1 MHFIIET
8 DEQLDKLEIGEECFI
23 QVITNH
29 PKYHPKISSVSLV
42 YYHDFNKG
50 YMICINHSESLSINF
65 TKVLDFI
72 AKHDKVY
79 VFDKKWHSY
88 FINHSNLID
97 IHYNQMALG
106 EEAKVFDFD
115 TTAHRCIEQSN
126 REFIH
131 LNEIIPISKHY
142 EKWEKI
148 RLESV
153 KYMKPNKNIIDL
165 SQIYKSVEE
174 SGIRVDT
181 KKLIEVY
188 SIQNP
193 DYFIRQDIAF
203 NQYNLYNQTGRPTNS
218 FNGINFLAI
227 PKDKIYRD
235 CFLPRNDYLVEF
247 DFDAYHPR
255 LIAKQLDIEL
265 SASPF
270 HDHMA
275 KLYFAKDEISE
286 QEYSLSKEY
295 TFRQLYGG
303 VMKEWKNIEFFSKME
318 KYIEDLW
325 DEYLENS
332 EITLPTGIIIRRQK
346 GMNKYKIFNYF
357 IQNLETKNNYE
368 KISEILHI
376 LDSKVSRLVLITYD
390 SFLID
395 YSISDGKELLQT
407 IKNILSKNNMLVKHK
422 YAKTYYF

>member
-8 DEQLDKLEIGEECFI
+8 QDQLNKLQISDECFV

-29 PKYHPKISSVSLV
+29 PKYHPKLSSVSLL
-42 YYHDFNKG
+42 YYHDFTKG
-50 YMICINHSESLSINF
+50 YMICINHSESLSINL
-65 TKVLDFI
+65 LDAIKFI
-72 AKHDKVY
+72 SSYKKVY

-88 FINHSNLID
+88 FIDHQNLID
-97 IHYNQMALG
+97 IHYNQILSG
-106 EEAKVFDFD
+106 DEAKVFEYE
-115 TTAHRCIEQSN
+115 TSAHRCLEQAN
-126 REFIH
+126 KEVPY

-148 RLESV
+148 RLESL
-153 KYMKPNKNIIDL
+153 KYLKSNNGIMDL
-165 SQIYKSVEE
+165 SQIYKEVEE
-174 SGIRVDT
+174 SGIRVDVE
-181 KKLIEVY
+181 KLVKQY

-193 DYFIRQDIAF
+193 DYFIKDEIVY

-227 PKDKIYRD
+227 PKDKDYRD

-255 LIAKQLDIEL
+255 LIAKQVGVEL
-265 SASPF
+265 SESPF

-275 KLYFAKDEISE
+275 KLYFNKEQISE
-286 QEYSLSKEY
+286 SEYSLSKEY

-303 VMKEWKNIEFFSKME
+303 VMKEWKHIEFFSKME
-318 KYIEDLW
+318 KYI
-325 DEYLENS
+325 DEMWESYLVDGKV
-332 EITLPTGIIIRRQK
+332 ILPTGITI
-346 GMNKYKIFNYF
+346 NKTRGHNKHKIFNYF

-368 KISEILHI
+368 KIREILHI
-376 LDSKVSRLVLITYD
+376 LEDKVSRLVLITYD

-395 YSISDGKELLQT
+395 YSVSDGKELLQT

-422 YAKTYYF
+422 YAKNYNF